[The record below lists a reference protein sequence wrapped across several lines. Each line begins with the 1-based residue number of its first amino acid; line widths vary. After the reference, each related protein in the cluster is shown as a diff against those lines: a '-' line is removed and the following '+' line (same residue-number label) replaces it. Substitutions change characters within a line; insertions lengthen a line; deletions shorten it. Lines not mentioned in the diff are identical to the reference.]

1 LYALATGQHSLVQQ
15 LAKAA
20 AACFSL
26 YHLPL
31 VQAEKDEDELP
42 IDPDL
47 PTPEREVE
55 GLFEK
60 TLEMRFVTLQRYI
73 PDAHIPIFCIV
84 CDTQMLQ
91 IVAQLHFG
99 LAFRADIDQHRH
111 VLAHGMFLTQN
122 LLTGFVSS
130 SWI

>member
-1 LYALATGQHSLVQQ
+1 MLKQ

-20 AACFSL
+20 AACL
-26 YHLPL
+26 GHHHLLL

-60 TLEMRFVTLQRYI
+60 TLEMRFVTIQR
-73 PDAHIPIFCIV
+73 
-84 CDTQMLQ
+84 
-91 IVAQLHFG
+91 
-99 LAFRADIDQHRH
+99 
-111 VLAHGMFLTQN
+111 
-122 LLTGFVSS
+122 
-130 SWI
+130 

>member
-1 LYALATGQHSLVQQ
+1 VTSQHSLLKQ

-20 AACFSL
+20 AACFGHYHSL
-26 YHLPL
+26 L

-60 TLEMRFVTLQRYI
+60 TLEMRFVTIQR
-73 PDAHIPIFCIV
+73 
-84 CDTQMLQ
+84 
-91 IVAQLHFG
+91 
-99 LAFRADIDQHRH
+99 
-111 VLAHGMFLTQN
+111 
-122 LLTGFVSS
+122 
-130 SWI
+130 